1 MKKLDQ
7 ESLVRLMEKN
17 PELTEV
23 LPWSEMLIKY
33 HNGINEGCSCNKTK
47 RAKAAENLYVDI
59 VTNFVSPNND
69 VKDYLKDFFTG
80 DKILFTKGDEI
91 LLTIE

>member
-17 PELTEV
+17 SELTEV

-33 HNGINEGCSCNKTK
+33 HNGINEGCSCNKAK
-47 RAKAAENLYVDI
+47 RTKAAENLYVDI
-59 VTNFVSPNND
+59 ITNFVSPNKD
-69 VKDYLKDFFTG
+69 VKDYLKNFFTE

-91 LLTIE
+91 LLAIE